1 MLAPP
6 LQLIDSFLLNYT
18 IGDVLLVVFAVGAL
32 GILPTRSLRM
42 LGAHTVSIGALLL
55 LLPASAMAPSS
66 GSLLTSPFAYKL
78 VGLVL
83 LALAPILY
91 AVGRR

>member
-18 IGDVLLVVFAVGAL
+18 IGDVLLFGFIVGAL

-42 LGAHTVSIGALLL
+42 LGAHTVLIGVTLL
-55 LLPASAMAPSS
+55 LLPASTMEPNS
-66 GSLLTSPFAYKL
+66 GSLLASSFAYKL

-83 LALAPILY
+83 LALAPVLY

>member
-18 IGDVLLVVFAVGAL
+18 IGDVLLLSFVVGAV
-32 GILPTRSLRM
+32 GILPLRSLRM
-42 LGAHTVSIGALLL
+42 LGAHTVGVGALLL
-55 LLPASAMAPSS
+55 LLPASMMEPSA
-66 GSLLTSPFAYKL
+66 GSVLGSAFAYKL

-83 LALAPILY
+83 VSLAPVLY

>member
-6 LQLIDSFLLNYT
+6 LQIIDSFLLNYT
-18 IGDVLLVVFAVGAL
+18 IGDVLLLGFVAGAV

-42 LGAHTVSIGALLL
+42 LGLHTIAIGAILLIT
-55 LLPASAMAPSS
+55 PASAMEPNAGSVLASS
-66 GSLLTSPFAYKL
+66 FQYKL
-78 VGLVL
+78 FGLVL
-83 LALAPILY
+83 LTIAPVLY

>member
-6 LQLIDSFLLNYT
+6 LQIIDSFLLSYT
-18 IGDVLLVVFAVGAL
+18 IGDVLLLTFVLGAV

-42 LGAHTVSIGALLL
+42 LGAHTVSIGVLLL
-55 LLPASAMAPSS
+55 LIPASMMEPNA
-66 GSLLTSPFAYKL
+66 GSLLASSFAYKL

-83 LALAPILY
+83 VALAPVLY
-91 AVGRR
+91 AVGRQ

>member
-6 LQLIDSFLLNYT
+6 LQVIDSFLLNYT
-18 IGDVLLVVFAVGAL
+18 IGDVLLLGFVLGAV
-32 GILPTRSLRM
+32 GILPTRSLKM

-55 LLPASAMAPSS
+55 LLPASMMEPNAGSVLASS
-66 GSLLTSPFAYKL
+66 FAYKL
-78 VGLVL
+78 VGLLL
-83 LALAPILY
+83 LALAPVLY

>member
-18 IGDVLLVVFAVGAL
+18 IGDVLLVGFVLGAVGM
-32 GILPTRSLRM
+32 LPLRSLRM
-42 LGAHTVSIGALLL
+42 LGAHTVGIGVLLL
-55 LLPASAMAPSS
+55 VTPASAMEPNA
-66 GSLLTSPFAYKL
+66 GSLLASAFAYKIVGIVL
-78 VGLVL
+78 V
-83 LALAPILY
+83 ALAPILY